1 MPYFSRASPA
11 FGARL
16 TVFTLFHIP
25 HSIVLI
31 WAHCNTISFLHHS
44 SFCNYTCCIS
54 IIHSTF
60 WTRFWKCLLPL
71 RGSQLPD
78 SKYLI
83 RQNSCFQSL
92 TGEAVL
98 FHPFQI
104 AYLYVPD
111 NEPGCTV
118 KTVVIRPQIEVLT
131 FRRLYI
137 TCSHKLTNAFLV
149 LSGATPYHAIVRRPP
164 S

>member
-1 MPYFSRASPA
+1 MLHLDNSQYLLDTILEVPASVA
-11 FGARL
+11 GQ
-16 TVFTLFHIP
+16 
-25 HSIVLI
+25 
-31 WAHCNTISFLHHS
+31 
-44 SFCNYTCCIS
+44 
-54 IIHSTF
+54 ST
-60 WTRFWKCLLPL
+60 TRFQISYTAKLVFSEFD
-71 RGSQLPD
+71 RGGRTLS
-78 SKYLI
+78 
-83 RQNSCFQSL
+83 
-92 TGEAVL
+92 
-98 FHPFQI
+98 PFQI